1 VLLELDHVV
10 KHYRRGGED
19 VVALDGVDLR
29 VDEGESVALLGR
41 SGSGKSTF
49 LHLAGGLDVPDAGTV
64 RLDGRDLGA
73 LSLRERARLRRREV
87 GFVFQ
92 FFHLLP
98 SLTVAE
104 NVELPLLLDGAGRR
118 ARPGRPWRR
127 PRGADGRD
135 GGDGAAEGATAGP
148 AGGVRSPR
156 RRVHEMLD
164 RVGVG
169 HRAAHLPG
177 ELSGGEMQRAAIARA
192 LVTGPRLVLADEPTG
207 NLDSATAGAVLD
219 LLFGLVAD
227 ERTALVMVTH
237 DAAAASRA
245 GRVLRLDDGHLTES
259 ARPPAAAAAAPAPAS
274 TSASAP
280 GSGAAPASAVAPER
294 AGAASSAPSRGP
306 RR

>member
-1 VLLELDHVV
+1 MLLELDHVV
-10 KHYRRGGED
+10 KHYRRGVED

-49 LHLAGGLDVPDAGTV
+49 LHLAGGLDVPDSGTV

-73 LSLRERARLRRREV
+73 LSRRERARLRRRDV

-104 NVELPLLLDGAGRR
+104 NVELPLLLDGAGR
-118 ARPGRPWRR
+118 
-127 PRGADGRD
+127 
-135 GGDGAAEGATAGP
+135 
-148 AGGVRSPR
+148 SPR

-164 RVGVG
+164 RVGVA
-169 HRAAHLPG
+169 HRAGHLPG

-192 LVTGPRLVLADEPTG
+192 LVAGPRLVLADEPTG
-207 NLDSATAGAVLD
+207 NLDTATAGGILD

-227 ERTALVMVTH
+227 DRTALVMVTH
-237 DAAAASRA
+237 DAAAAGRA
-245 GRVLRLDDGHLTES
+245 GRVLRLDDGHLTE
-259 ARPPAAAAAAPAPAS
+259 APPAPAAAAPTAPAPAPAGSGNGGPGRPHAAAPAP
-274 TSASAP
+274 
-280 GSGAAPASAVAPER
+280 
-294 AGAASSAPSRGP
+294 GP
-306 RR
+306 RP

>member
-1 VLLELDHVV
+1 VLELDKVV

-29 VDEGESVALLGR
+29 VGEGESVALLGR

-49 LHLAGGLDVPDAGTV
+49 LHLAGGLDVPDSGTV

-73 LSLRERARLRRREV
+73 LSLRERARLRRRDV

-98 SLTVAE
+98 SLSVAE

-118 ARPGRPWRR
+118 GRR
-127 PRGADGRD
+127 
-135 GGDGAAEGATAGP
+135 
-148 AGGVRSPR
+148 AGGGVAPR
-156 RRVHEMLD
+156 RRVADVLD
-164 RVGVG
+164 RVGVA
-169 HRAAHLPG
+169 HRADHLPG

-227 ERTALVMVTH
+227 DRTALVVVTH
-237 DAAAASRA
+237 DATAASRA
-245 GRVLRLDDGHLTES
+245 ARILRLSDGHLTEGPSPEPESPTPS
-259 ARPPAAAAAAPAPAS
+259 ASSEPEPPVPPSSAS
-274 TSASAP
+274 GSASALAP
-280 GSGAAPASAVAPER
+280 G
-294 AGAASSAPSRGP
+294 
-306 RR
+306 